1 MVETLLGVAEAENAE
16 QAEDGKEANT
26 PAPRREGRSC
36 QLRAELL
43 GHAQVRISAC
53 YARLAADPVKAAARR
68 RPAALRLF
76 SSYEWPIG
84 GSAAAAV
91 SGEMIRA
98 DAPASI
104 SVIVATGNGACA
116 LVT

>member
-1 MVETLLGVAEAENAE
+1 MQPV
-16 QAEDGKEANT
+16 
-26 PAPRREGRSC
+26 
-36 QLRAELL
+36 AELL
-43 GHAQVRISAC
+43 GHAQIRTSAR
-53 YARLAADPVKAAARR
+53 YAQLAADPVKAAAQR

-91 SGEMIRA
+91 SREMIRA